1 MKKQLLILIAMA
13 AAICQASASERT
25 IVKPESIYQNM
36 LTCLRTDSVIMNDT
50 ATVFCLHI
58 ARRDENAIFFS
69 HETCLRDMKGRT
81 YVLRQMISDDT
92 IHPDEPRT
100 FEYIGKNGFDVQFV
114 FPPLP
119 VDVKEVDMIDPQFYN
134 QGVFGI
140 RLDGNPLLPL
150 QLPKDVEG
158 RLKEI
163 MAVQDT
169 LPKVDY
175 RFGWATI
182 KGHLMDYRPGMCSQ
196 ITLVFRHPSSSPH
209 QVGDTLCGQVSPT
222 GNFTFRLPV
231 AHITPISL
239 TFEPQK
245 KGVGIAYV
253 GPDTETEVYFNM
265 REINYRYMYNKPNSN
280 TILYVTRGPLA
291 QLANELNEHFFY
303 YHVDFNEKY
312 FKSIYTDGEEWE
324 HEKAVRAMLPT
335 KQLEL
340 RMAELD
346 TMKVEEQWSPA
357 MKELV
362 RLCWQI
368 QTFRRVSTTPPREL
382 NDAANES
389 PEAKERLI
397 AWQRDAVV
405 AELDA
410 FERLIKDPKMVYCP
424 EISDFIDFN
433 IDIGTLLTVFIAR
446 EKTVWKLRDQMSNEF
461 RLLDIDEIAE
471 TLANLPP
478 AYRQLL
484 LAWQN
489 IYREEYNR
497 LEGKEIVGDTLQ
509 GVPDSLV
516 FQTLC
521 ERYRGHTIFVH
532 FLQYVNSEIVKNVIL
547 PLQRELADLDIVW
560 VNVYNSNIDLK
571 HKYAGWDNANWLRY
585 FTKLQ
590 GEHYYYNMTS
600 RMDWIKDFNKT
611 MGITQSTDAY
621 CIVSPAGRIVRNSD
635 SKPVPIWWMNNED
648 YLGIRQC
655 LLQTA
660 FPLRAR
666 VLGKAK
672 NNPLIP
678 PIPH

>member
-1 MKKQLLILIAMA
+1 MKKQLLILIVMA

-25 IVKPESIYQNM
+25 IVKPDHIYQNM
-36 LTCLRTDSVIMNDT
+36 LVRLRTDSVTMNDT
-50 ATVFCLHI
+50 ATVFHLNVI
-58 ARRDENAIFFS
+58 RDENVFFFS

-81 YVLRQMISDDT
+81 YPLRYIISDYG
-92 IHPDEPRT
+92 IQPDEPKT
-100 FEYIGKNGFDVQFV
+100 LDDIGKNNFIVRFV

-119 VDVKEVDMIDPQFYN
+119 VDVTEVDMIDPQFYN

-140 RLDGNPLLPL
+140 RLDGNPLPPF
-150 QLPKDVEG
+150 QLPKDIEG

-169 LPKVDY
+169 LPEVDY

-182 KGHLMDYRPGMCSQ
+182 KGHLLGYRPDMCSQ
-196 ITLVFRHPSSSPH
+196 ITLVFRRPGSLPH
-209 QVGDTLCGQVSPT
+209 HHSDTLCAQVSPT

-231 AHITPISL
+231 THITPVSL
-239 TFEPQK
+239 TFEPQNRGM
-245 KGVGIAYV
+245 GVAYV

-265 REINYRYMYNKPNSN
+265 REINIRHMFSKANN
-280 TILYVTRGPLA
+280 TILYVTKGPLA
-291 QLANELNEHFFY
+291 QLANELNEHFYFFRI
-303 YHVDFNEKY
+303 DFIEKY
-312 FKSIYTDGEEWE
+312 FKHFFTDKEEWE
-324 HEKAVRAMLPT
+324 RYQEILAMPPT

-357 MKELV
+357 LKELV
-362 RLCWQI
+362 RLYWQI
-368 QTFRRVSTTPPREL
+368 QTVMRVLTIPSNKMEKE
-382 NDAANES
+382 AYES
-389 PEAKERLI
+389 PEAKEKLI

-405 AELDA
+405 AELEA

-424 EISDFIDFN
+424 DLSDLLESNIRVNALFPPFIDC
-433 IDIGTLLTVFIAR
+433 

-478 AYRQLL
+478 AYQQWL

-509 GVPDSLV
+509 GIPDSLV

-590 GEHYYYNMTS
+590 GEHYYYNMSS
-600 RMDWIKDFNKT
+600 RMDWIKDFNIT
-611 MGITQSTDAY
+611 MGISKSLDAY
-621 CIVSPAGRIVRNSD
+621 CIVSPDGRIVRNSD
-635 SKPVPIWWMNNED
+635 STPESIRLIQLD
-648 YLGIRQC
+648 FLGIRQC

-660 FPLRAR
+660 LPLRAC
-666 VLGKAK
+666 AY
-672 NNPLIP
+672 
-678 PIPH
+678 

>member
-13 AAICQASASERT
+13 AAICQALASERT

-50 ATVFCLHI
+50 ATVFYLHI

-100 FEYIGKNGFDVQFV
+100 FEDIGKNGFDVQFV

-119 VDVKEVDMIDPQFYN
+119 VDVTEVDMIDPQFYN

-140 RLDGNPLLPL
+140 RLDGNPLPPL

-163 MAVQDT
+163 IAVQDT

-182 KGHLMDYRPGMCSQ
+182 KGHLMDYRPGMCSR
-196 ITLVFRHPSSSPH
+196 ITLVFRHPGLLPH
-209 QVGDTLCGQVSPT
+209 QHSDTLCAQISPT

-231 AHITPISL
+231 THITPISL
-239 TFEPQK
+239 TFEPLNR
-245 KGVGIAYV
+245 GVGIAYV

-265 REINYRYMYNKPNSN
+265 REMNNRHMYFKKYS
-280 TILYVTRGPLA
+280 TILYVTKGPLA
-291 QLANELNEHFFY
+291 QLANELNEHYFY

-312 FKSIYTDGEEWE
+312 FKSIYTAGEEWE

-382 NDAANES
+382 NNAANES
-389 PEAKERLI
+389 PEAKEKLI

-433 IDIGTLLTVFIAR
+433 IDIGTLLPDFIAR

-478 AYRQLL
+478 AYQQWL

-489 IYREEYNR
+489 IFREEYNR
-497 LEGKEIVGDTLQ
+497 LDGKVIVGDTLQ
-509 GVPDSLV
+509 GIPDSLV
-516 FQTLC
+516 FQTLR
-521 ERYRGHTIFVH
+521 ERYHGHTIFIH
-532 FLQYVNSEIVKNVIL
+532 FHRYVNPEIVYNVIL
-547 PLQRELADLDIVW
+547 PLQSELADLDIVW

-571 HKYAGWDNANWLRY
+571 HKYAGWDNAKWLRY
-585 FTKLQ
+585 YTKLQ

>member
-1 MKKQLLILIAMA
+1 MKRLLLLSIMMT

-36 LTCLRTDSVIMNDT
+36 LVRLRTDSVTMTDT
-50 ATVFCLHI
+50 ATVFYLHI
-58 ARRDENAIFFS
+58 TNRNENAFFFS

-81 YVLRQMISDDT
+81 YPLRQLISGLALQ
-92 IHPDEPRT
+92 PDKPRT
-100 FEYIGKNGFDVQFV
+100 FDDIGKNVIDVQLV

-119 VDVKEVDMIDPQFYN
+119 ADVTEVDMIDPQFYN
-134 QGVFGI
+134 HGIFGI
-140 RLDGNPLLPL
+140 RLDGNPLPPF
-150 QLPKDVEG
+150 QLSKGVEV

-163 MAVQDT
+163 MAVQET

-196 ITLVFRHPSSSPH
+196 MTLVLRRLNYTQH
-209 QVGDTLCGQVSPT
+209 QIGDTLCAQVSPT
-222 GNFTFRLPV
+222 GDFTFRLPV

-239 TFEPQK
+239 TFEPQSR
-245 KGVGIAYV
+245 GMGIAYV

-265 REINYRYMYNKPNSN
+265 REINVRYLLSKDNN
-280 TILYVTRGPLA
+280 TIFYVTKGPLA
-291 QLANELNEHFFY
+291 QLANELNEHFFFY
-303 YHVDFNEKY
+303 DIDFIVKY
-312 FKSIYTDGEEWE
+312 FVNMFKNKEEYE
-324 HEKAVRAMLPT
+324 RYREILAMLPT

-362 RLCWQI
+362 SLCWKI
-368 QTFRRVSTTPPREL
+368 QTVMRVLTTPSSEL
-382 NDAANES
+382 YDAAKES
-389 PEAKERLI
+389 PEAKEKLI

-405 AELDA
+405 AELEA
-410 FERLIKDPKMVYCP
+410 FDRLIKDPKMVYCP
-424 EISDFIDFN
+424 DLSEFLDFN
-433 IDIGTLLTVFIAR
+433 VNVNTLFPPFIER
-446 EKTVWKLRDQMSNEF
+446 EKTIRKLQDRMSREF
-461 RLLDIDEIAE
+461 MLLDDDEIAE

-497 LEGKEIVGDTLQ
+497 LDGKEIVGDTLQ
-509 GVPDSLV
+509 GIPDSLV

-521 ERYRGHTIFVH
+521 ERYRGHTIFVRFWRGADPTLLNH
-532 FLQYVNSEIVKNVIL
+532 VIL

-560 VNVYNSNIDLK
+560 VNVFNSDLNLK
-571 HKYAGWDNANWLRY
+571 SRYAGWDNANWLRY

-590 GEHYYYNMTS
+590 GEHYYFNQSS
-600 RMDWIKDFNKT
+600 RIDRIKDLNKT
-611 MGITQSTDAY
+611 MGISNSLDAY
-621 CIVSPAGRIVRNSD
+621 CIVSPDGRIVRNSD
-635 SKPVPIWWMNNED
+635 SKPISIWLTGYQD
-648 YLGIRQC
+648 YLGIRHC

-660 FPLRAR
+660 SPR
-666 VLGKAK
+666 
-672 NNPLIP
+672 
-678 PIPH
+678 

>member
-1 MKKQLLILIAMA
+1 MKKQLFILIAMA
-13 AAICQASASERT
+13 AAICQTSASERT

-36 LTCLRTDSVIMNDT
+36 FTCLRTDSVIMNDT
-50 ATVFCLHI
+50 ATVFYLHI

-81 YVLRQMISDDT
+81 YPLRKLFSDFALQ
-92 IHPDEPRT
+92 PDEPRT
-100 FEYIGKNGFDVQFV
+100 FDDIGKNVLDVQFV

-119 VDVKEVDMIDPQFYN
+119 VDVTEVDMIDPQFYN

-140 RLDGNPLLPL
+140 RLDGNPLPPL

-163 MAVQDT
+163 IAVQDT

-196 ITLVFRHPSSSPH
+196 ITLVFRHPGLLPH
-209 QVGDTLCGQVSPT
+209 QHSDTLCAQISPT

-231 AHITPISL
+231 THITPISL
-239 TFEPQK
+239 TFEPLNR
-245 KGVGIAYV
+245 GVGIAYV

-265 REINYRYMYNKPNSN
+265 REMNNRHMYLKKYS
-280 TILYVTRGPLA
+280 TILYVTKGPLA
-291 QLANELNEHFFY
+291 QLANELNEHYFY

-382 NDAANES
+382 NNAANES
-389 PEAKERLI
+389 PEAKEKLI

-433 IDIGTLLTVFIAR
+433 IDIGTLLPDFIAR

-478 AYRQLL
+478 AYQQWL

-489 IYREEYNR
+489 IFREEYNR
-497 LEGKEIVGDTLQ
+497 LDGKVIVGDTLQ
-509 GVPDSLV
+509 GIPDSLV
-516 FQTLC
+516 FQTLR
-521 ERYRGHTIFVH
+521 ERYHGHTIFIH
-532 FLQYVNSEIVKNVIL
+532 FHRYVNPEIVYNVIL
-547 PLQRELADLDIVW
+547 PLQSELADLDIVW

-571 HKYAGWDNANWLRY
+571 HKYAGWDNAKWLRY
-585 FTKLQ
+585 YTKLQ

-611 MGITQSTDAY
+611 MGISKSLDAY
-621 CIVSPAGRIVRNSD
+621 CIISPDGRIVRNSD
-635 SKPVPIWWMNNED
+635 STPESIRFIQLD
-648 YLGIRQC
+648 FLGIRQC

-660 FPLRAR
+660 TPRTIQ
-666 VLGKAK
+666 
-672 NNPLIP
+672 NN
-678 PIPH
+678 

>member
-1 MKKQLLILIAMA
+1 MKKRLLILIAMA
-13 AAICQASASERT
+13 AAICQASASECN

-36 LTCLRTDSVIMNDT
+36 FTCLRTDSVIMNDT
-50 ATVFCLHI
+50 ATVFYLHI

-100 FEYIGKNGFDVQFV
+100 FEDIGKNGFDVQFV

-119 VDVKEVDMIDPQFYN
+119 VDVTEVDMIDPQFYN

-140 RLDGNPLLPL
+140 RLDGNPLPPL

-163 MAVQDT
+163 IAVQDT

-196 ITLVFRHPSSSPH
+196 ITLVFRHPGLLPH
-209 QVGDTLCGQVSPT
+209 QHGDTLCAQISPT

-231 AHITPISL
+231 THITPISL
-239 TFEPQK
+239 TFEPLNR
-245 KGVGIAYV
+245 GVGIAYV

-265 REINYRYMYNKPNSN
+265 REMNNRHMYLKKYS
-280 TILYVTRGPLA
+280 TILYVTKGPLA
-291 QLANELNEHFFY
+291 QLANELNEHYFY

-382 NDAANES
+382 NNAANES
-389 PEAKERLI
+389 PETKERLI

-433 IDIGTLLTVFIAR
+433 IDIGTLLPDFIAR

-478 AYRQLL
+478 AYQQLL

-489 IYREEYNR
+489 IYREEFNR
-497 LEGKEIVGDTLQ
+497 LDGKVIVGDTLQ
-509 GVPDSLV
+509 GIPDSLV
-516 FQTLC
+516 FQTLR
-521 ERYRGHTIFVH
+521 ERYHGHTIFIH
-532 FLQYVNSEIVKNVIL
+532 FHRYVNPEIVYNVIL
-547 PLQRELADLDIVW
+547 PLQSELADLDIVW

-571 HKYAGWDNANWLRY
+571 HKYAGWDNAKWLRY
-585 FTKLQ
+585 YTKLQ

-660 FPLRAR
+660 KPKIAQ
-666 VLGKAK
+666 
-672 NNPLIP
+672 
-678 PIPH
+678 

>member
-81 YVLRQMISDDT
+81 YVLRQMITDDT

-100 FEYIGKNGFDVQFV
+100 FEDIGKNGFDVQFV

-119 VDVKEVDMIDPQFYN
+119 VDVTEVDMIDPQFYN

-140 RLDGNPLLPL
+140 RLDGNPLPPL

-163 MAVQDT
+163 IAVQDT

-196 ITLVFRHPSSSPH
+196 ITLVFRHPGLLPH
-209 QVGDTLCGQVSPT
+209 QHSDTLCAQISPT

-231 AHITPISL
+231 THITPISL
-239 TFEPQK
+239 TFEPLNR
-245 KGVGIAYV
+245 GVGIAYV
-253 GPDTETEVYFNM
+253 GPDTETEVYLNM
-265 REINYRYMYNKPNSN
+265 REMNNRHMYFKKYS
-280 TILYVTRGPLA
+280 TILYVTKGPLA
-291 QLANELNEHFFY
+291 QLANELNEHYFY

-312 FKSIYTDGEEWE
+312 FKSIYTAGEEWE

-382 NDAANES
+382 NNAANES
-389 PEAKERLI
+389 PEAKEKLI

-433 IDIGTLLTVFIAR
+433 IDIGTLLPDFIAR

-478 AYRQLL
+478 AYQQWL

-489 IYREEYNR
+489 IFREEYNR
-497 LEGKEIVGDTLQ
+497 LDGKVIVGDTLQ
-509 GVPDSLV
+509 GIPDSLV
-516 FQTLC
+516 FQTLR
-521 ERYRGHTIFVH
+521 ERYHGHTIFIH
-532 FLQYVNSEIVKNVIL
+532 FHRYVNPEIVYNVIL
-547 PLQRELADLDIVW
+547 PLQSELADLDIVW

-571 HKYAGWDNANWLRY
+571 HKYAGWDNAKWLRY
-585 FTKLQ
+585 YTKLQ

-666 VLGKAK
+666 VY
-672 NNPLIP
+672 
-678 PIPH
+678 

>member
-50 ATVFCLHI
+50 ATVFYLHI

-69 HETCLRDMKGRT
+69 HETCLRDMKGRI
-81 YVLRQMISDDT
+81 YPLRQIISDYGLQ
-92 IHPDEPRT
+92 PDEPRT
-100 FEYIGKNGFDVQFV
+100 FDDIGKNVLDVQFM

-119 VDVKEVDMIDPQFYN
+119 VDVTEVDMIDPQFYN

-140 RLDGNPLLPL
+140 RLDGNPLPPL

-163 MAVQDT
+163 IAVQDT

-182 KGHLMDYRPGMCSQ
+182 KGHLMDYRPGMCSR
-196 ITLVFRHPSSSPH
+196 ITLVFRHPGLLPH
-209 QVGDTLCGQVSPT
+209 QHGDTLCAQISPT

-231 AHITPISL
+231 THITPISL
-239 TFEPQK
+239 TFEPLNR
-245 KGVGIAYV
+245 GVGIAYV
-253 GPDTETEVYFNM
+253 GPDTETEVYLNM
-265 REINYRYMYNKPNSN
+265 REMNNRHMYFKKYS
-280 TILYVTRGPLA
+280 TILYVTKGPLA
-291 QLANELNEHFFY
+291 QLANELNEHYFY

-312 FKSIYTDGEEWE
+312 FKSIYTAGEEWE

-382 NDAANES
+382 NNAANES
-389 PEAKERLI
+389 PEAKEKLI

-405 AELDA
+405 AELEA
-410 FERLIKDPKMVYCP
+410 FEQLIKDPRMVYCHNLS
-424 EISDFIDFN
+424 EFLDFN
-433 IDIGTLLTVFIAR
+433 VNVNTLFPPFIER
-446 EKTVWKLRDQMSNEF
+446 EKTVRKLQDRMSREF
-461 RLLDIDEIAE
+461 MLLDSDEIAE

-478 AYRQLL
+478 AYQQWL

-489 IYREEYNR
+489 IFREEYNR
-497 LEGKEIVGDTLQ
+497 LDGKVIVGDTLQ
-509 GVPDSLV
+509 GIPDSLV
-516 FQTLC
+516 FQTLR
-521 ERYRGHTIFVH
+521 ERYHGHTIFIH
-532 FLQYVNSEIVKNVIL
+532 FHRYVNPEIVYNVIL
-547 PLQRELADLDIVW
+547 PLQSELADLDIVW

-571 HKYAGWDNANWLRY
+571 HKYAGWDNAKWLRY
-585 FTKLQ
+585 YTKLQ

-666 VLGKAK
+666 VY
-672 NNPLIP
+672 
-678 PIPH
+678 